1 MDMYNFSDNAYWETL
16 ADRYLN
22 ADTTADE
29 ERSLRQFLAS
39 DLADSRFDGV
49 RAVIG
54 LAIIG
59 KRRHRRQQR
68 RAVLLSSAAAAAII
82 LLSVIPTLHRGNDIC
97 VAYINGS
104 EYSDKNIVL
113 AQMQAS
119 IDEMAIQSKDLSVD
133 KQMSNFFEQ
142 QNN

>member
-1 MDMYNFSDNAYWETL
+1 MYNFSDIAYWETL

-68 RAVLLSSAAAAAII
+68 RAVLLSSAAAAVVAI
-82 LLSVIPTLHRGNDIC
+82 LLSVIPTLHRDNDIC

-119 IDEMAIQSKDLSVD
+119 IDEMAIQSEDLSVD